1 MTEVEAYGMS
11 AVDLDF
17 TATKAALSSSSTAR
31 RIDNLHTLEERLS
44 KNEISPKLF
53 PPLLQLLFNTY
64 PFYRDRPS
72 RRAVEECLR
81 LAFRSGC
88 APPALADFIKTLY
101 AESLKPGIASSNAF
115 VLVEWCSALLQELTG
130 TDYWDIWGL
139 QVLECH
145 ARVLEL
151 CVGESPRSNVK
162 SSALLITWRGLRK
175 AFSRPDTRKQVIEA
189 AIQKL
194 CSKGSQPST
203 KNAVMLGAIAGTCA
217 RKPDRS
223 KGSAGSPSMKECF
236 ENKKSEYYAFY
247 IREVIGSRTPVPNY
261 ISSALGDFF
270 EAFATKEDIEK
281 EIVPALEKALL
292 RAPEIVLNDLVTPL
306 FHSLSD
312 TIDLTKILKNNLL
325 KALLSNI
332 KSTNAAIRQGALSA
346 FRAAAIKCHDVDG
359 IAKIAEEIITPLKTG
374 KLPSA
379 DLRAHHAEMLAL
391 LPVSEASATKIS
403 SAIAIVVGKE
413 ANEAALTS
421 ETSALLHC
429 VSWGVQNGLDLDK
442 HVIDAFTKGVSDKKA
457 AIKRLWTMRL
467 GELFW
472 VTKGDE
478 VLQARLSKLAE
489 AAIPALMDTWQEAT
503 SNPLA
508 AAQSGLVTSAFVLT
522 AIAHTMFARL
532 SNAKVDVALKNAQ
545 ITKQA
550 LVMEPKPSFLLNQR
564 IYGKLTSEDDF
575 NWFLRALVA
584 TSDDIIAINP
594 SSPAAVAW
602 SQAIIFC
609 ICSSTV
615 KPNVRK
621 EASEVLSSIYLR
633 NPLAVSRVL
642 VSGLWRWRDSVE
654 SGDKDSAA
662 VFAKTENNNIH
673 HVVRSICLSPAEIDE
688 RNAKVEMSVRMEQMT
703 LLLVLSRPELL
714 PRVSWIQLCLKVEV
728 DPGNLARES
737 GDALVQ
743 QILDCTRFDEK
754 ATYQRTDKVKNAAF
768 QAAAELAFVAPDAMT
783 PRIVDLIEQD
793 LDSTQLA
800 NIGPTEAAIFRT
812 EEGTAFVDVLASKS
826 QSYVPN
832 KNTKDYDT
840 LKWEEELRAQ
850 LAQKK
855 GQQKKL
861 TPEETAKV
869 NAQLKKESAIR
880 LQIRYLQ
887 AKLLRGFGIITS
899 LATGPPTEA
908 GLWMGP
914 AVKALVDVI
923 NAGAGLITGN
933 AAPDAYIACAERL
946 PSRVGALRPFIGIAT
961 LRALNVPHLP
971 EYLEEEPLGT
981 LVTRVLY
988 RLRFSGEQRPFDTVS
1003 LIYILPLVFLVLRE
1017 RGFGEPEDAEAQI
1030 VLALEFLSCH
1040 TDACSDI
1047 LVPREEVLSV
1057 LISSM
1062 QNYNQHYKMIKDC
1075 LADLCRCIAPNIS
1088 DTEIAILARGAIV
1101 PQVSVRSS
1109 VLQSISAEIDMSEL
1123 DFSNEIWLACHD
1135 DVDENVEV
1143 GREIWEESEFT
1154 VSSDSPFKVLPY
1166 LESVDKQLRRAA
1178 ARSLAEA
1185 VKIQP
1190 STFQDVLERLKSSYQ
1205 ELAKPRVPQLDE
1217 YGMPKKMDLSDPWEA
1232 RNGIALAFKELA
1244 PIFEVTLLDA
1254 FLRFLIEVGPLGDRD
1269 PNVREEMVEAATSI
1283 IAIHGK
1289 DKVEELM
1296 KTFEHTLEAPDK
1308 GSEFADRVNEA
1319 VIIMYGALA
1328 RHLKAGDSRVP
1339 KVVERLLET
1348 LSTPSEAVQYAV
1360 AECLPPLV
1368 RASRE
1373 QTPEYIKHV
1382 LDRLFNS
1389 KKYAARRGAA
1399 YGLAGIVHGTGIS
1412 ALREYRIMSTLKGGI
1427 ENKKDV
1433 NHREGALLA
1442 YELLSTILGRNF
1454 EPYVILIVP
1463 QLLSSFGDASADVRE
1478 GCLAAAKACFAS
1490 LSSYGVKRIL
1500 PTLLDGL
1507 DDQQWRSKKGA
1518 CDLLGA
1524 MAYLDPQQLAQ
1535 SLPEIIPPLTGVL
1548 NDSHKEVRLGANRSL
1563 KRFGEVISNPEIKGL
1578 VDVLLKALSD
1588 PTKYTDDALDSLI
1601 KVQFVHY
1608 LDAPSLALVVRILER
1623 GLGDRSATK
1632 RKSAQV
1638 IGSLAHLT
1646 ERKDLIS
1653 HLPILVAGLKIAVVD
1668 PVPTTRATA
1677 SKALGSLIEKL
1688 GEDALP
1694 DLIPGLMQTLKSD
1707 TGAGDRLGS
1716 AQALSEV
1723 LAGLGTGRL
1732 EETLPTIL
1740 QNVASSKPSVREG
1753 FMSLFIFL
1761 PVCFGNSF
1769 ANYLSKIIPPILA
1782 GLADDVESIRDTSLR
1797 AGRLLV
1803 KNFATRAID
1812 LLLPEL
1818 ERGLADDSYR
1828 IRLSSVEL
1836 VGDLLFNLTGI
1847 NANTE
1852 QDEVE
1857 EGAQEAGASLLEV
1870 LGEEKRNKVL
1880 SSLYICRCDTSGMVR
1895 TAAVNVWKALVA
1907 SPRTLKEL
1915 IPTLTQLIIRR
1926 LGSSNME
1933 QKVIAGNALGE
1944 LIRKAGDGVL
1954 SSLLPTLEEG
1964 LQTSTDTDA
1973 KQGICIALREL
1984 ISSASPEALEDHE
1997 KTLISVVRTALI
2009 DSDEE
2014 VREAAAEAF
2023 DSLQQILGKRA
2034 VDQVLPYLLNLLRTD
2049 EEADNALSA
2058 LLTLLTETTRS
2069 NIILP
2074 NLIPTL
2080 TTSPIS
2086 AFNAKALASL
2096 STVAGS
2102 AMTRRLPTIL
2112 NALMDNI
2119 ISCKDDELL
2128 ADLDASFDT
2137 VILSIDEFD
2146 GLNTAMSVLLGLS
2159 KHDDH
2164 RRRAATDYHL
2174 AKFFASATVDY
2185 SRYNQDIIRAL
2196 LISFDDR
2203 DPAVVTAAWTALNE
2217 FTKHLKKEEM
2227 EALVHSTRQTLQHV
2241 GVVGSNLPGFGLPK
2255 GINAI
2260 LPIFLQGLMNGTA
2273 EQRTQSALAI
2283 SDIVDRTSGDALKPF
2298 VTQITGPLIRV
2309 VSERSVDVKAAILL
2323 TLNNLL
2329 EKIPT
2334 FLKPFLPQLQRTFAK
2349 SLADTSSEVLRTRAA
2364 KALGTLI
2371 TLTPRIDPLI
2381 AELVTG
2387 SRTSDA
2393 GVRNA
2398 MLKAL
2403 YEVISKAGANM
2414 SEISRSAVLS
2424 LIDTDPED
2432 NDVSMAITN
2441 AKLLGALIKVV
2452 PAESASV
2459 LIKNRVLPSHFTQS
2473 SVLALN
2479 AVLLESPSSLT
2490 ETAFADGLPR
2500 SLCEGMRN
2508 KNNFIS
2514 DNCVLAAGKYFLS
2527 DTRSS
2532 DYETIKPLFETLA
2545 DLIQPGNSADTRRLA
2560 LVVVRTVCRE
2570 HMELARP
2577 HLPLLALPVFAS
2589 VRDSIIPIK
2598 LAAEA
2603 AFMALFNVVDDESKV
2618 FDKYIASQELV
2629 PNQKRS
2635 MQDYFKRVALRLGN
2649 TARERKEAEGGQGGL
2664 GLSNDEVDDE
2674 KEIWSVGRVDLGEG
2688 AFDE

>member
-1 MTEVEAYGMS
+1 MTEVEVNGTGG
-11 AVDLDF
+11 VDLDLS
-17 TATKAALSSSSTAR
+17 ATKVALSSSSTTIR
-31 RIDNLHTLEERLS
+31 LGSLHTLEERLS
-44 KNEISPKLF
+44 NNEISQGLF
-53 PPLLQLLFNTY
+53 PPLLRLLFITY
-64 PFYRDRPS
+64 PYYHDRNS
-72 RRAVEECLR
+72 RQAVQRCIRAT
-81 LAFRSGC
+81 FGSGC
-88 APPALADFIKTLY
+88 TPEALTEFVKTIDAETAKQGLAP
-101 AESLKPGIASSNAF
+101 GNAF
-115 VLVEWCSALLQELTG
+115 VLIEWCSILLQEIAG
-130 TDYWDIWGL
+130 TVYWDKWGL
-139 QVLECH
+139 QVIQSN

-151 CVGESPRSNVK
+151 CLSESTRSNMK
-162 SSALLITWRGLRK
+162 QTALVITRRGLRK
-175 AFSRPDTRKQVIEA
+175 AFSKSDTREKVIQDAVHILA
-189 AIQKL
+189 A
-194 CSKGSQPST
+194 KGPQPSA
-203 KNAVMLGAIAGTCA
+203 KNAVMLGVIAGVCA
-217 RKPDRS
+217 RKTEA
-223 KGSAGSPSMKECF
+223 KKILSANAP
-236 ENKKSEYYAFY
+236 EYYAFY
-247 IREVIGSRTPVPNY
+247 IREIIGSRTPVPAH
-261 ISSALGDFF
+261 ISKALGDFF
-270 EAFATKEDIEK
+270 VDFTTSEDVVK
-281 EIVPALEKALL
+281 LLVPALEKALL

-306 FHSLSD
+306 FHSFSES
-312 TIDLTKILKNNLL
+312 IDLSSVLRNNLL
-325 KALLSNI
+325 KPLLANT
-332 KSTNAAIRQGALSA
+332 KSTNAVVRQGAFSA
-346 FRAAAIKCHDVDG
+346 FKAAILKSHDSDLIIQ
-359 IAKIAEEIITPLKTG
+359 IAQEILVPLKSG
-374 KLPSA
+374 KVPSA
-379 DLRAHHAEMLAL
+379 EQRAYYADMLTAL
-391 LPVSEASATKIS
+391 PPSKAAVTHVAPAM
-403 SAIAIVVGKE
+403 AVIAGKE
-413 ANEAALTS
+413 ANEAALHS
-421 ETSALLHC
+421 ETLTLLHY
-429 VSWGVQNGLDLDK
+429 VTWGLLNDLELDK
-442 HVIDAFTKGVSDKKA
+442 QVIDSFVKGLSDKKVPVKKLWA
-457 AIKRLWTMRL
+457 ARL
-467 GELFW
+467 GEMFFTIDSEEILKSKF
-472 VTKGDE
+472 
-478 VLQARLSKLAE
+478 SKLAE
-489 AAIPALMDTWQEAT
+489 STIPALMDIWQEVIA
-503 SNPLA
+503 NPLA
-508 AAQSGLVTSAFVLT
+508 AAQSGLVTCAYVLT
-522 AIAHTMFARL
+522 AIAQPKLAL
-532 SNAKVDVALKNAQ
+532 CSNGKPETALKKAQ
-545 ITKQA
+545 VDRQA
-550 LVMEPKPSFLLNQR
+550 LTMEPKPSFLLNQR
-564 IYGKLTSEDDF
+564 IYGKLSSDDDF
-575 NWFLRALVA
+575 KWFIRALSSVSHSLAVFEQDSVVA
-584 TSDDIIAINP
+584 T
-594 SSPAAVAW
+594 AW

-609 ICSSTV
+609 ICSSSV
-615 KPNVRK
+615 KP
-621 EASEVLSSIYLR
+621 ELR
-633 NPLAVSRVL
+633 NVGSRTLSQLYTREPARISAIVIA
-642 VSGLWRWRDSVE
+642 GLWRWHYCVE

-662 VFAKTENNNIH
+662 TSAKTETQNLHLI
-673 HVVRSICLSPAEIDE
+673 VKSICLSAAEMTKLGCEVDI
-688 RNAKVEMSVRMEQMT
+688 AVRRQQMIA
-703 LLLVLSRPELL
+703 LLVLSRPELI
-714 PRVSWIQLCLKVEV
+714 PRVNWIELCLRVQV
-728 DPGNLARES
+728 DPGELARSS
-737 GDALVQ
+737 GDALMQ
-743 QILDCTRFDEK
+743 QILDSTSFSESESLQK
-754 ATYQRTDKVKNAAF
+754 TESVKKAAF
-768 QAAAELAFVAPDAMT
+768 NAAAELAFVSPDTMIS
-783 PRIVDLIEQD
+783 RIVDLIEKD
-793 LDSTQLA
+793 LNPSQLA
-800 NIGPTEAAIFRT
+800 NVGPTEAAIFRT

-869 NAQLKKESAIR
+869 KAQLKKEASIR
-880 LQIRYLQ
+880 LEIRYLE
-887 AKLLRGFGIITS
+887 ARLLRGIGITKS

-908 GLWMGP
+908 SLWMGP

-923 NAGAGLITGN
+923 NAGAGLITAN
-933 AAPDAYIACAERL
+933 AAPEAYIQCAEIL
-946 PSRVGALRPFIGIAT
+946 PSRIGVLRPFIGIAT
-961 LRALNVPHLP
+961 LRALDVPHLA
-971 EYLEEEPLGT
+971 EHLVQEPLGA
-981 LVTRVLY
+981 LITRVLY

-1003 LIYILPLVFLVLRE
+1003 LTYILPLVFLVLRKG
-1017 RGFGEPEDAEAQI
+1017 GFGDSDDAEAQL
-1030 VLALEFLSCH
+1030 VLALEFLTFH
-1040 TDACSDI
+1040 TDSCSDA
-1047 LVPREEVLSV
+1047 LVPREEVLSI
-1057 LISSM
+1057 LIFSM
-1062 QNYNQHYKMIKDC
+1062 QTYNQHYKIVKDC
-1075 LADLCRCIAPNIS
+1075 LADLCRCLAPNI
-1088 DTEIAILARGAIV
+1088 TNQEIAILAKGSIV
-1101 PQVSVRSS
+1101 PQISVRTS
-1109 VLQSISAEIDMSEL
+1109 VLQSISADIDMSEFE
-1123 DFSNEIWLACHD
+1123 FSEEIWLACHD
-1135 DVDENVEV
+1135 DVGENIEI
-1143 GREIWEESEFT
+1143 GREIWEESAFE
-1154 VSSDSPFKVLPY
+1154 VSANTPFKMLPY
-1166 LESVDKQLRRAA
+1166 LESSDKQLRRAA

-1190 STFQDVLERLKSSYQ
+1190 STFRDTLVRLETTYN

-1244 PIFEVTLLDA
+1244 AVFEEGMLDE
-1254 FLRFLIEVGPLGDRD
+1254 FLRFLIEQGPLGDRD
-1269 PNVREEMVEAATSI
+1269 PNVREQMVEAATAI

-1289 DKVEELM
+1289 DKVEDLM
-1296 KTFEHTLEAPDK
+1296 KTFEQTLEAPDK

-1328 RHLKAGDSRVP
+1328 RHLKSGDSRVP
-1339 KVVERLLET
+1339 KVVQRLLDT

-1368 RASRE
+1368 RASSE
-1373 QTPEYIKHV
+1373 NTPNYIQHV
-1382 LDRLFNS
+1382 LERLFNS
-1389 KKYAARRGAA
+1389 KKYAGRRGAA
-1399 YGLAGIVHGTGIS
+1399 YGLAGIVHGKGIS
-1412 ALREYRIMSTLKGGI
+1412 ALREYRVMSTLKSGI

-1433 NHREGALLA
+1433 YHREGALLA
-1442 YELLSTILGRNF
+1442 YELLSTILGRIF
-1454 EPYVILIVP
+1454 EPYVIQIVP
-1463 QLLSSFGDASADVRE
+1463 QLLSSFGDASADVRD

-1548 NDSHKEVRLGANRSL
+1548 NDSHKEVRLAANRSL
-1563 KRFGEVISNPEIKGL
+1563 KRFGEVINNPEIKGL

-1588 PTKYTDDALDSLI
+1588 PTKYTDGALDALI
-1601 KVQFVHY
+1601 KVSFIHY
-1608 LDAPSLALVVRILER
+1608 LDAPSLALVARILER

-1646 ERKDLIS
+1646 ERKDLIA

-1740 QNVASSKPSVREG
+1740 QNVGSAKPSVREG

-1769 ANYLSKIIPPILA
+1769 ANYLSRIIPPILS

-1803 KNFATRAID
+1803 KNFATKSID

-1847 NANTE
+1847 NSNTE
-1852 QDEVE
+1852 ADEIE
-1857 EGAQEAGASLLEV
+1857 EGAQEAGVSLLEV

-1880 SSLYICRCDTSGMVR
+1880 SSLYICRCDTSGLVR

-1915 IPTLTQLIIRR
+1915 IPTLSQLIIRR

-1954 SSLLPTLEEG
+1954 STLLPTLEEG

-1984 ISSASPEALEDHE
+1984 ISSASPDALEDHE

-2009 DSDEE
+2009 DSDED

-2023 DSLQQILGKRA
+2023 DSLQQILGKKA
-2034 VDQVLPYLLNLLRTD
+2034 VDQVLPYLLSLLRTED
-2049 EEADNALSA
+2049 EADNALSA

-2086 AFNAKALASL
+2086 SFNAKALASL

-2102 AMTRRLPTIL
+2102 AMTRRLPSIL
-2112 NALMDNI
+2112 NSLMDNI
-2119 ISCKDDELL
+2119 IACKDDELR

-2137 VILSIDEFD
+2137 VVLSIDEFD
-2146 GLNTAMSVLLGLS
+2146 GLNTAMSVLLALV

-2164 RRRAATDYHL
+2164 RRRAAMDYHL

-2196 LISFDDR
+2196 LISFDDS
-2203 DPAVVTAAWTALNE
+2203 DKEVVKAAWTALSE

-2227 EALVHSTRQTLQHV
+2227 EALVYSTRQILQHV
-2241 GVVGSNLPGFGLPK
+2241 GVAGANLPGFALPK

-2260 LPIFLQGLMNGTA
+2260 LPIFLQGLMNGTP

-2283 SDIVDRTSGDALKPF
+2283 SDIVDRTSGDSLKPF

-2387 SRTSDA
+2387 SKTSDA

-2414 SEISRSAVLS
+2414 SEASRGAVLS
-2424 LIDTDPED
+2424 LIDTDLED

-2441 AKLLGALIKVV
+2441 AKLLAALIKNV
-2452 PAESASV
+2452 PVDSAAG
-2459 LIKNRVLPSHFTQS
+2459 LIKNRVLPNHFSQP

-2479 AVLLESPSSLT
+2479 AVLLEAPTSLT
-2490 ETAFADGLPR
+2490 ETTFAGDLPSAIR
-2500 SLCEGMRN
+2500 QGMTS

-2514 DNCVLAAGKYFLS
+2514 DNCVLAAGKYLLLDSRS
-2527 DTRSS
+2527 D
-2532 DYETIKPLFETLA
+2532 DYETIKPLFEALA
-2545 DLIQPGNSADTRRLA
+2545 SLIQPGNSVDTRRLA
-2560 LVVVRTVCRE
+2560 LVVIRTTCRH
-2570 HMELARP
+2570 HMEIIRP

-2589 VRDSIIPIK
+2589 VRDPVIPVK

-2618 FDKYIASQELV
+2618 FDKYVSTQDLPA
-2629 PNQKRS
+2629 NQKRS

-2674 KEIWSVGRVDLGEG
+2674 REIWSVGKVDLGEG
-2688 AFDE
+2688 VFDE